1 MSRRCLTHLPK
12 DRNRSGSE
20 MLCHLFNFYPA
31 GVVIKINFST
41 WFMETGIIW
50 TEKGIIIK

>member
-41 WFMETGIIW
+41 WFMEIGITW